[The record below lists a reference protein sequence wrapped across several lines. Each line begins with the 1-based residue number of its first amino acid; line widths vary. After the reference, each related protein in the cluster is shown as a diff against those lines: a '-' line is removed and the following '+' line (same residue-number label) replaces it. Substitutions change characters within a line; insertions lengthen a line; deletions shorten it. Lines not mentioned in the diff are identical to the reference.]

1 MYALQNRNLLSR
13 ALNTAVEARFRLYE
27 LCFSKCASGRSRVS
41 RSMTFFEIK

>member
-13 ALNTAVEARFRLYE
+13 ALNTAVEARLYE